1 MRTTGDLFT
10 LPAPIRDAGLLL
22 ARALLGAVLIA
33 HGWQKLHTNG
43 IDATT
48 AMFEK
53 MRVPAPHASA
63 WFAAL
68 TELIG
73 GGMLV
78 LGVLTPLAGLLVAVD
93 LAGAW
98 WFVHRSH
105 GVFVD
110 ESGWEL
116 VAALGLAA
124 FVFAIV
130 GPGRWSVDGLLNR
143 LRSRG
148 ATSDESRTPNALTH
162 EDTAARGAHVVG
174 AATYATADDAR
185 ATTPA

>member
-1 MRTTGDLFT
+1 MRTTGNLFT

-48 AMFEK
+48 AMFDK
-53 MRVPAPHASA
+53 MSVPAPHASA

-98 WFVHRSH
+98 WFVHRSY

-124 FVFAIV
+124 FVFALV

-162 EDTAARGAHVVG
+162 EDTAARGAHVAG
-174 AATYATADDAR
+174 AATDATADDAR
-185 ATTPA
+185 ATAPA